1 MKVIDTVIPGVKI
14 IEPHIIHD
22 QRGYF
27 CETFV
32 EKEFQRLTGCDV
44 RFVQDNESY
53 SRYGVVRGLHFQAS
67 PMCQAKLVRVLS
79 GTVVDYAVD
88 LRKGSPAYGMHVSV
102 TLSGDNHLQLFLP
115 HGVAHGFAVLS
126 EKALFTYK
134 CDNYYS
140 PAHEGGI
147 NIFDPALGITLPF
160 GDTEAIT
167 SPKDK
172 LLPLIED
179 FDSPFKF

>member
-88 LRKGSPAYGMHVSV
+88 LRKGSPAYGMYVSV

-115 HGVAHGFAVLS
+115 HGVAHGFAVVS

-140 PAHEGGI
+140 PDHEGGI